1 MGFTSTTYNEIVQN
15 ITNANISK
23 LSNPFWKWSQSKP
36 TVVTYWNINSKK
48 TTLSQGHLQTYD
60 QLGNKSS
67 LRYNKINGFVLYG
80 LPRFNVDLN
89 LEEYGVQS
97 TPLEGEAYVLP
108 NTIIPAVDD
117 YFTIDYLSQPYLFRV
132 NKQSPD
138 MLENSSGIQFYK
150 ISFELDNTRPD
161 WLESLNGRLLAKIYF
176 FDMARVGTNMT
187 PLLTAEEKNGID
199 TINKLLDE
207 MMTNYKELFWQNNV
221 QAFICPMDGYFF
233 VYDPYLVE
241 FCIKHDLFYNNGKD
255 GEWIFVDHAVHKPRT
270 FSIEY
275 ANTIFSNFDYRNP
288 KLVTNSAYAI
298 PVHDPNSMLTDR
310 LEQYYQLSVNIR
322 DSRLQPINQIN
333 MQLFDRIQR
342 NDPFDEEDTSNPL
355 LYWNILINWI
365 NNKDY
370 TVTEAQL
377 KSLGE
382 LQYMY
387 SKDLFYH
394 IPLLMYVLRAYLNG
408 MQQATNSTTTSGND
422 NITYLEPCYN
432 TGK

>member
-1 MGFTSTTYNEIVQN
+1 MGFSSVEYNKTVQN
-15 ITNANISK
+15 LTNANVSR
-23 LSNPFWKWSQSKP
+23 LDNPYWRWSQSKP
-36 TVVTYWNINSKK
+36 TVVTYWNLNTKK
-48 TTLSQGHLQTYD
+48 TTLGQGNLQTYD

-89 LEEYGVQS
+89 LEEDGVQS
-97 TPLEGEAYVLP
+97 SPIEGEAIILP
-108 NTIIPAVDD
+108 NTIIPSVDD
-117 YFTIDYLSQPYLFRV
+117 YFTIDYVQGPYVFRIT
-132 NKQSPD
+132 KQTPD

-161 WLESLNGRLLAKIYF
+161 WLESLNGRLLAKIFY

-199 TINKLLDE
+199 MINQLLDT

-221 QAFICPMDGYFF
+221 QAFICPIDGHFF
-233 VYDPYLVE
+233 CYDPYIT
-241 FCIKHDLFYNNGKD
+241 FFIIQHDLFYNNGKD
-255 GEWIFVDHAVHKPRT
+255 GEWIFVDYATHKPRT

-288 KLVTNSAYAI
+288 KLVTNSAYPL

-310 LEQYYQLSVNIR
+310 LEQYFELSVNIHH
-322 DSRLQPINQIN
+322 SRLQPINQIN
-333 MQLFDRIQR
+333 MHLFDRIQR
-342 NDPFDEEDTSNPL
+342 NDPFDENDTSNPL

-365 NNKDY
+365 NNEDY
-370 TVTEAQL
+370 SITEAQL
-377 KSLGE
+377 NSLANLE
-382 LQYMY
+382 YMY

-394 IPLLMYVLRAYLNG
+394 IPLLMYVLKSYLSG
-408 MQQATNSTTTSGND
+408 MQKATNNSTVGD
-422 NITYLEPCYN
+422 NTTYLEKCYN